1 MFADKEIDES
11 VIEDINIYF
20 LTASQIL
27 NPELD
32 LDVLDENFVLTD
44 FENGLLEVYKTK
56 EVEYSKS
63 ILDDA
68 STISAILD
76 IVAK

>member
-1 MFADKEIDES
+1 MFVDKEIDES

-68 STISAILD
+68 STISVILD

>member
-1 MFADKEIDES
+1 MFVDKEIDES

-20 LTASQIL
+20 LTASQVL

-44 FENGLLEVYKTK
+44 FENGLLEVYETK

>member
-1 MFADKEIDES
+1 MFIDKEIDES

-44 FENGLLEVYKTK
+44 FENGLLEVYETK

>member
-1 MFADKEIDES
+1 MFVDKEIDES

-44 FENGLLEVYKTK
+44 FENGLLEVYETK

-63 ILDDA
+63 ILDDT
-68 STISAILD
+68 STISAVLD

>member
-1 MFADKEIDES
+1 MFVDKEIDES

-44 FENGLLEVYKTK
+44 FENGLLEVYETK

-63 ILDDA
+63 ILDDT

>member
-1 MFADKEIDES
+1 MFVDKEIDES

>member
-1 MFADKEIDES
+1 MFVDKEIDEG

-20 LTASQIL
+20 LTASQVL

-44 FENGLLEVYKTK
+44 FENGLLEVYETK

>member
-1 MFADKEIDES
+1 MFVDKEIDES

-20 LTASQIL
+20 LTASQVL

>member
-1 MFADKEIDES
+1 MFVDKEIDES

-56 EVEYSKS
+56 EVE
-63 ILDDA
+63 
-68 STISAILD
+68 
-76 IVAK
+76 

>member
-1 MFADKEIDES
+1 MFVDKEIDES

-44 FENGLLEVYKTK
+44 FENGLLEVYETK

>member
-1 MFADKEIDES
+1 MFVDKEIDES

-44 FENGLLEVYKTK
+44 FENGLLEVYETI

>member
-1 MFADKEIDES
+1 MFVDKEIDES

-27 NPELD
+27 NSELD